1 MTTIQQLAVDTYII
15 KALEA
20 LNFTELTPV
29 QERVIPKVLDGKSL
43 IVQSQTGSGKS
54 HSFIVPI
61 MQKINPKRN
70 EVQAVITAPSR
81 ELATQLY
88 QVAVQINQFA
98 PSPIQIVNYIGG
110 TDKARQIEKLHHQQP
125 QLVIGTPGRIFD
137 LMKENAL
144 WVQTA
149 NMMVIDEADMTLDL
163 GFLTIVDEIA
173 SRLSKDLQLMAFSAT
188 IPQQLTV
195 FLKKYMD
202 QPETIIV
209 ETKEIIADTIT
220 NYLIQT
226 RSRDRKEIIYQLLT
240 IGHPYL
246 ALIFGNTTEYVDELS
261 LYLKEKGLKVAT
273 IHGNIPPRERKK
285 VMKQIRDL
293 EFQYVVAS
301 DLAARGIDIPGVS
314 MVINSEVP
322 KELEFFVHR
331 VGRTGRN
338 QLEGTAYTLV
348 TPDDDEAIAQLE
360 NKGIEFQ
367 TVDIVNNEIVE
378 VTGRQQRKR
387 RKEVTKEVDPT
398 VQGMISRSKKQ
409 KVKPGYKKKLK
420 YQISDHKRLEAK
432 RTNRLEQRAQRRKK
446 RDQHHP
452 K

>member
-1 MTTIQQLAVDTYII
+1 MTTIHELKVDDFII
-15 KALEA
+15 QALED
-20 LNFTELTPV
+20 LNFIELTQV
-29 QERVIPKVLDGKSL
+29 QDKVIPRVLDGKSL

-54 HSFIVPI
+54 HSFLIPI
-61 MQKINPKRN
+61 LQMIQADKK

-88 QVAVQINQFA
+88 NVAVQLNSFSA
-98 PSPIQIVNYIGG
+98 NPIQIVNYIGG
-110 TDKARQIEKLHHQQP
+110 TDKVRQIDKLNHQQP

-144 WVQTA
+144 LVQTA
-149 NMMVIDEADMTLDL
+149 TIMVIDEADMTLDL
-163 GFLTIVDEIA
+163 GFLNIVDEIA

-188 IPQQLTV
+188 IPQQLTI

-202 QPETIIV
+202 QPETIVIESKV
-209 ETKEIIADTIT
+209 LIADTIT

-226 RSRDRKEIIYQLLT
+226 RSRKREEIIYQLLT

-246 ALIFGNTTEYVDELS
+246 VLIFCNTIEYADKLS
-261 LYLKEKGLKVAT
+261 QYLKEQGLKIAT
-273 IHGNIPPRERKK
+273 IHGNIPPRDRKK

-293 EFQYVVAS
+293 EFQFVVAS

-314 MVINSEVP
+314 MVINSEIP
-322 KELEFFVHR
+322 KELEFFIHR

-338 QLEGTAYTLV
+338 ELEGTAYTLA
-348 TPDDDEAIAQLE
+348 TPDDDDAINTLE
-360 NKGIEFQ
+360 NKGVEFK
-367 TVDIVNNEIVE
+367 TVDIVKGEIVE

-387 RKEVTKEVDPT
+387 RKEVPAETDPT
-398 VQGMISRSKKQ
+398 IKGMIHRSKKQ

-420 YQISDHKRLEAK
+420 SQISDHKRSEAK
-432 RTNRLEQRAQRRKK
+432 RSNRLEQRARR
-446 RDQHHP
+446 RQNRRNNES
-452 K
+452 